1 MPYVNVQFHMLFE
14 ELIDFVAN
22 VRAQYSLSVELERWF
37 PKTVREVLA
46 DADLATAVREF
57 GPVDRIW
64 LLYKP
69 SQSQKFE
76 RFMLNVGTMRGNRLA
91 QAGLGAGTDNEE
103 AFGVLKKIAV
113 ELKRRTAPGIW
124 VVSATGHVG
133 LSKISRVSE
142 GAADAS
148 KAGKIELTDVAF
160 GQRMYVD
167 PPE

>member
-1 MPYVNVQFHMLFE
+1 MLFE

-46 DADLATAVREF
+46 DADVATAVREF

-124 VVSATGHVG
+124 VV
-133 LSKISRVSE
+133 
-142 GAADAS
+142 
-148 KAGKIELTDVAF
+148 
-160 GQRMYVD
+160 
-167 PPE
+167 